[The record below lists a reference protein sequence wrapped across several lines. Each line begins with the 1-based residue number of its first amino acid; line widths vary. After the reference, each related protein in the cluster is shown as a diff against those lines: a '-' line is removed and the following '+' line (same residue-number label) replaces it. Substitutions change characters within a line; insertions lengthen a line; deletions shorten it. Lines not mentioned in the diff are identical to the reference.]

1 MWMRSR
7 DGFYGR
13 DKDDVT
19 VEVVDILFAPHHGR
33 DTGKFRRL
41 ACGYESKIDNRGA
54 PSEDLNYMKATIQLH
69 RILQVI
75 LYLSAFLE
83 KYTYMYPVR
92 ITLLTS

>member
-33 DTGKFRRL
+33 DTG
-41 ACGYESKIDNRGA
+41 N
-54 PSEDLNYMKATIQLH
+54 SEDWLADMN
-69 RILQVI
+69 RIVI
-75 LYLSAFLE
+75 IGERHL
-83 KYTYMYPVR
+83 R
-92 ITLLTS
+92 I